1 MKNYVKILLLL
12 LSFVIF
18 FFAFAP
24 IFCGIFNIVI
34 FAMLLLAALPLA
46 FAFCADF
53 LKLRSEA
60 AFKVISRVFCAFF
73 GVIFGVFALVGA
85 LQVKFAHF
93 NSPSE
98 PLPIIV
104 LGCKINGSAP
114 GTILKSRLDSAYE
127 YLTQNPGTYAIVSG
141 GQGYDELVSEAIAM
155 KNYLVE
161 KGISPDR
168 ILLEEHSSNTEEN
181 INFSAQILKN
191 NGLPQEA
198 VIATSDFHQLRA
210 ALYAQ
215 RAGLTVYSV
224 SSPIQWYLTPY
235 YFIREIFALVKFVL
249 V

>member
-1 MKNYVKILLLL
+1 MKKHIKILLLL
-12 LSFVIF
+12 LSCVIF

-24 IFCGIFNIVI
+24 IACGIFNIVI
-34 FAMLLLAALPLA
+34 FAMLILAALPLA
-46 FAFCADF
+46 FTF
-53 LKLRSEA
+53 LGNYIKLRSNV
-60 AFKVISRVFCAFF
+60 AFKVISRIFCAFL
-73 GVIFGVFALVGA
+73 GVVFGVFILVGA

-98 PLPIIV
+98 PLPIII
-104 LGCKINGSAP
+104 LGCKINGSDP

-127 YLTQNPGTYAIVSG
+127 YLVENPDTYAIVSG
-141 GQGYDELVSEAIAM
+141 GQGANELVSEASAM
-155 KNYLVE
+155 RDYLVK

-168 ILLEEHSSNTEEN
+168 IFLEEHSTNTEEN
-181 INFSAQILKN
+181 INFSSKILKN
-191 NGLPQEA
+191 NGSSQEA
-198 VIATSDFHQLRA
+198 VIATSSFHQMRA

-249 V
+249 F